1 MIRTPA
7 AAAIS
12 STKPGTIAIVPPTFA
27 PNPGHP
33 AATTVNTVIAAI
45 TSSARRRAPLPPR
58 RSAAPPSQAARSRP
72 EAA

>member
-1 MIRTPA
+1 VIRTPA

-12 STKPGTIAIVPPTFA
+12 SRKPGTIAIVPPTFG

-33 AATTVNTVIAAI
+33 AATTVNTAITAI
-45 TSSARRRAPLPPR
+45 TSSARRPARLPPR
-58 RSAAPPSQAARSRP
+58 RSIAPPSRAARSTP